1 MIYFLAIFIII
12 VFALILLKFQ
22 KKAKINGRR
31 KLLKLQSFPVAWEIT
46 MKNKIQLYKLFP
58 ENLKEQLH
66 NDIKIFIDEKKFE
79 GCGGLVVTEEMK
91 VVIAAEACMLLLNR
105 KNNDYPFLKTILI
118 YPHAFTARNYNKI
131 GNQYVNEP
139 STRSGESWTRGN
151 VVLAWDYVKHGA
163 INGKDGQNVV
173 LHEFAHQLDQED
185 GSANGAPILEKASR
199 YASWGRI
206 LSKEFSELQERI
218 KKHQK
223 TLINSYGATNPAEF
237 FAVATETFFEKSWQ
251 MKKKEPELYDELKN
265 YYKIDPAEWENNNIL
280 TSSTFRQA
288 Q

>member
-1 MIYFLAIFIII
+1 MTYFIVLFIIFVIALI
-12 VFALILLKFQ
+12 VFKIQ
-22 KKAKINGRR
+22 KKAKITARR
-31 KLLKLQSFPVAWEIT
+31 KVLKLQPFPVSWEII
-46 MKNKIQLYKLFP
+46 MKNKIQLYKAFP
-58 ENLKEQLH
+58 ENLKNQLH

-105 KNNDYPFLKTILI
+105 ENNDFPFLKTILI

-185 GSANGAPILEKASR
+185 GAANGAPILEKKSR
-199 YASWGRI
+199 YISWGKVF
-206 LSKEFSELQERI
+206 SKEFVELNEKL

-223 TLINSYGATNPAEF
+223 TLMDSYGATNPAEF
-237 FAVATETFFEKSWQ
+237 FAVATETFFEKS
-251 MKKKEPELYDELKN
+251 
-265 YYKIDPAEWENNNIL
+265 
-280 TSSTFRQA
+280 
-288 Q
+288 

>member
-1 MIYFLAIFIII
+1 MIYFLTIFIII
-12 VFALILLKFQ
+12 IIALIVFKIQ
-22 KKAKINGRR
+22 KKAKINARR
-31 KLLKLQSFPVAWEIT
+31 KCLKLQPFPESWENI
-46 MKNKIQLYKLFP
+46 MKEKIQLYKVFP
-58 ENLKEQLH
+58 ENLKNQLH

-163 INGKDGQNVV
+163 TNGKDGQNVV

-185 GSANGAPILEKASR
+185 GAADGAPILEKASR
-199 YASWGRI
+199 YASWGRV

-223 TLINSYGATNPAEF
+223 TLMDSYGATNPAEF

-251 MKKKEPELYDELKN
+251 MKKKEPELYNELKN
-265 YYKIDPAEWENNNIL
+265 YYKIDPAEWENNNIS
-280 TSSTFRQA
+280 TSSMTEQ

>member
-1 MIYFLAIFIII
+1 MTYFIFAIII
-12 VFALILLKFQ
+12 VFALIVLNLQ
-22 KKAKINGRR
+22 KKAKRNSRR
-31 KLLKLQSFPVAWEIT
+31 KFLKLQPFPELWEKI
-46 MKNKIQLYKLFP
+46 MKEKIQLYQKIP
-58 ENLKEQLH
+58 DTLKKQLYD
-66 NDIKIFIDEKKFE
+66 DIKIFIDEKKFE
-79 GCGGLVVTEEMK
+79 GCAGLDVTEEMK

-105 KNNDYPFLKTILI
+105 KNRDFPTLKTILI
-118 YPHAFTARNYNKI
+118 YPHAFTARNFSKI

-139 STRSGESWTRGN
+139 STRSGESWTQGN

-185 GSANGAPILEKASR
+185 GKANGAPILEKASR
-199 YASWGRI
+199 YASWGRV
-206 LSKEFSELQERI
+206 LCKEFSELQEKI

-223 TLINSYGATNPAEF
+223 TLMDSYGATNPAEF

-265 YYKIDPAEWENNNIL
+265 YYKIDPAKWMDEE
-280 TSSTFRQA
+280 
-288 Q
+288 